1 MITFE
6 DFIRTPNGSIQL
18 DWSLVESTVGFNI
31 HEGLKNFYSRVICN
45 EQYSIEGKYFLEE
58 TQFSKPIKDEYDSW
72 LSLISGELYFDL
84 HPLRTLEHYDRIIQ
98 LAFTRWTGGYNIGK
112 RALIGSIYA
121 DVGDILLLFNNDSG
135 AIEWND
141 PGYGH
146 FEIYE
151 NNPYGIFAD
160 NIDQFYNKLS
170 TKRNSI

>member
-1 MITFE
+1 M
-6 DFIRTPNGSIQL
+6 
-18 DWSLVESTVGFNI
+18 
-31 HEGLKNFYSRVICN
+31 
-45 EQYSIEGKYFLEE
+45 
-58 TQFSKPIKDEYDSW
+58 
-72 LSLISGELYFDL
+72 
-84 HPLRTLEHYDRIIQ
+84 
-98 LAFTRWTGGYNIGK
+98 GK

>member
-1 MITFE
+1 MRDLRYIILE
-6 DFIRTPNGSIQL
+6 MLSIIPEERQDL
-18 DWSLVESTVGFNI
+18 IE
-31 HEGLKNFYSRVICN
+31 ELKPYLTAENTAEN
-45 EQYSIEGKYFLEE
+45 
-58 TQFSKPIKDEYDSW
+58 W
-72 LSLISGELYFDL
+72 
-84 HPLRTLEHYDRIIQ
+84 
-98 LAFTRWTGGYNIGK
+98 N
-112 RALIGSIYA
+112 

-170 TKRNSI
+170 TKRNSIWFFSTPKTGLSLRRSFLWNIRIKLSISGRVILFTIPAGRDPGSLLKSPEKMSVAGKGQGLLDFGYALSVSEHGLCCWYL